1 MIIDALILSLLIS
14 LAFFDFKERRL
25 PNGLVLLLFCLG
37 IYTAWQDATL
47 ISNLITGLVV
57 GGLFYFLKLYYHSR
71 KNIDALGLGDVKLIG
86 AIGVLVGFLYVPL
99 VIFLGSAATLFYAFV
114 YKLRGNNLTPM
125 TRLPLGA
132 FLALSTGIILVV
144 YKYT

>member
-37 IYTAWQDATL
+37 VYTAWQDATL

-57 GGLFYFLKLYYHSR
+57 GGLFYFLRLYYHQR

-86 AIGVLVGFLYVPL
+86 AIGVLVGQEV
-99 VIFLGSAATLFYAFV
+99 
-114 YKLRGNNLTPM
+114 
-125 TRLPLGA
+125 
-132 FLALSTGIILVV
+132 
-144 YKYT
+144 